1 MSSKRNLELLTVPEV
16 GSLEDA
22 IGTIE
27 GHKYD
32 SEKVA
37 DEITKGIDAYVIQL
51 EAKLPKMIG
60 NISCLGEDIINIS
73 ENEENRKLLTSI
85 YQKYN
90 TQPLNITSIAIS
102 SWKSR
107 FQAHQECHKW
117 L

>member
-37 DEITKGIDAYVIQL
+37 DEITNGIDAYVIQL
-51 EAKLPKMIG
+51 EAV
-60 NISCLGEDIINIS
+60 
-73 ENEENRKLLTSI
+73 LLKI
-85 YQKYN
+85 
-90 TQPLNITSIAIS
+90 
-102 SWKSR
+102 
-107 FQAHQECHKW
+107 
-117 L
+117 